1 LQRDVDSKIKNSSN
15 MSTNEPEQQEPF
27 KLSERFAHQR
37 HKEKGDSKEEYIKT
51 RANNNADN
59 IFVEFGSF
67 TSFNQLLMV
76 K

>member
-37 HKEKGDSKEEYIKT
+37 HKEKGDSKKEYIK
-51 RANNNADN
+51 ADTN
-59 IFVEFGSF
+59 MG
-67 TSFNQLLMV
+67 
-76 K
+76 